1 MLKINNVS
9 FAYTPGKPVVNKV
22 SLQVAAGEFI
32 AIAGRNGSGKTTLT
46 RLLMTLIKPT
56 SGEITIDGAA
66 ANKFTPADMAR
77 NIGYVFQN
85 PDRQLFQDTVAAEVA
100 YGPEQ
105 LGFPPDKLAAAVQNA
120 LDVTGLSD
128 LAQAYPRL
136 LSKGQKQ
143 KVAIASALAMQPRLL
158 ILDEPTSGQD
168 AAERD
173 NLLQL
178 LAKLNGQGMA
188 IVIVTHDMELL
199 TRYAKRVVVMAQGQI
214 VYDGGVTELF
224 DETDVEKWGLRRP
237 TAVKL
242 SQALTEY
249 GVKPTTALPDLYHD
263 LSKLLRGG
271 EHA

>member
-9 FAYTPGKPVVNKV
+9 FAYTPGKPVVKNV
-22 SLQVAAGEFI
+22 TLSIEAGEFV

-56 SGEITIDGAA
+56 TGEITIDDLAA
-66 ANKFTPADMAR
+66 KKFTPADMAR
-77 NIGYVFQN
+77 HIGYVFQN

-105 LGFPPDKLAAAVQNA
+105 LGFTPDQVAAAVQEA
-120 LDVTGLSD
+120 LSVTGLTA

-173 NLLQL
+173 NLLRL
-178 LAKLNGQGMA
+178 LANLNERGMA
-188 IVIVTHDMELL
+188 IIIVTHDMELL
-199 TRYAKRVVVMAQGQI
+199 TTYAKRVVVMAHGDI
-214 VYDGGVTELF
+214 VYDGDVMELF
-224 DETDVEKWGLRRP
+224 AQADVENWGLRRP
-237 TAVKL
+237 TAIKL
-242 SQALTEY
+242 SQALAEY
-249 GVKPTTALPDLYHD
+249 GVKPTSILPDLYHN
-263 LSKLLRGG
+263 LTKLLRGG
-271 EHA
+271 AHA